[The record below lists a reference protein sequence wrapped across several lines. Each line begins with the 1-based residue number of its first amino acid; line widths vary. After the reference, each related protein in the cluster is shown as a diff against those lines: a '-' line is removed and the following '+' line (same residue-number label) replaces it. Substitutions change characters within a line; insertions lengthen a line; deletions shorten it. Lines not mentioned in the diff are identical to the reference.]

1 MRTAMYREI
10 VARDVYGNEIALY
23 DDAQAVRDD
32 LGLSISTIYR
42 ALRDGSL
49 INKKSI
55 YLDAKVIIEK
65 TEDFVSMNEQLPN
78 YAKRFAEAKTREE
91 RLLIRSEF
99 CDKFRNIAEYGEK
112 WEDVALNRIDY
123 KSILEQRHALS
134 NRKTCSRPVVQV
146 DQRGKVIRRYSS
158 VKEASKALFV
168 DYTTALN
175 YLSGKTKN
183 PPITIEYGDAS

>member
-10 VARDVYGNEIALY
+10 VARDAHGNEIALY

-42 ALRDGSL
+42 ALREGSL

-78 YAKRFAEAKTREE
+78 YAKRFAFA
-91 RLLIRSEF
+91 ISSE
-99 CDKFRNIAEYGEK
+99 
-112 WEDVALNRIDY
+112 
-123 KSILEQRHALS
+123 
-134 NRKTCSRPVVQV
+134 TSR
-146 DQRGKVIRRYSS
+146 DT
-158 VKEASKALFV
+158 VK
-168 DYTTALN
+168 N
-175 YLSGKTKN
+175 GKTLHSIAS
-183 PPITIEYGDAS
+183 ITRVFSSKGTL